1 MNDINF
7 NEDEKLVNPHDKFYK
22 SVFSDIAVVRDFLK
36 NYLPESVL
44 KMVELNDLE
53 LQNGSFV
60 DEKLTEVFSDML
72 FRTTINNRDGY
83 VYFLFEHKSY
93 PDRLV
98 ALQLLTYMVR
108 IWNQKVN
115 RENNTHIPVIIPMLI
130 YHGKSKW
137 NIGTLKDL
145 ILDYD
150 LLPIEVRKIIPD
162 FHYQVHDLSQFSDEE
177 IKGDAILRITL
188 SVLRDVFQKN
198 GEEFISAIIKAS
210 EALNE
215 LTERNTGIQYFET
228 YMRYILKSGVG
239 LTNEQ
244 LDVVINELSDS
255 FKEGSEVAMTL
266 AESLREEGYEKGIEK
281 GIEKG
286 LEQGEAKAFLKM
298 AVKEISKKFGVLP
311 AEYREKLIQLD
322 AINLETFID
331 KIDTFTTVEDVRK
344 YLSL

>member
-1 MNDINF
+1 MNEIEF
-7 NEDEKLVNPHDKFYK
+7 NEDEKIVNPHDKFYK
-22 SVFSDIAVVRDFLK
+22 TVFSDIGVARDFLK

-53 LQNGSFV
+53 LQNGSYV
-60 DEKLTEVFSDML
+60 DEKLSEVFSDML

-137 NIGTLKDL
+137 KIGTLKDL
-145 ILDYD
+145 ILEYD
-150 LLPIEVRKIIPD
+150 GLPKEAKQMIPD
-162 FHYQVHDLSQFSDEE
+162 FNYQVYDLSQYSDEE
-177 IKGDAILRITL
+177 IKGGAILRITL

-198 GEEFISAIIKAS
+198 GDEFTAAILKAS
-210 EALNE
+210 QALSE
-215 LTERNTGIQYFET
+215 LTEHRTGIQYFET

-244 LDVVINELSDS
+244 LDMVVNELSDS
-255 FKEGSEVAMTL
+255 FKEGSEVVMTL
-266 AESLREEGYEKGIEK
+266 AESLRDEGFEQGIEQGIEK
-281 GIEKG
+281 GETR
-286 LEQGEAKAFLKM
+286 AFLKM
-298 AVKEISKKFGVLP
+298 AVKELSKKFGILP
-311 AEYREKLIQLD
+311 TEYREKLVQLD
-322 AINLETFID
+322 AIDLETFID
-331 KIDTFTTVEDVRK
+331 KIDTFMTVEDVGK
-344 YLSL
+344 YLAL

>member
-1 MNDINF
+1 MNEIEF
-7 NEDEKLVNPHDKFYK
+7 NEDEKIVNPHDKFYK
-22 SVFSDIAVVRDFLK
+22 TVFSDIGVARDFLK

-53 LQNGSFV
+53 LQNGSYV
-60 DEKLTEVFSDML
+60 DEKLSEVFSDML

-137 NIGTLKDL
+137 KIGTLKDL
-145 ILDYD
+145 ILEYD
-150 LLPIEVRKIIPD
+150 GLPKEAKQMIPD
-162 FHYQVHDLSQFSDEE
+162 FNYQVYDLSQYSDEE
-177 IKGDAILRITL
+177 IKGGAILRITL

-198 GEEFISAIIKAS
+198 GDEFTAAILKAS
-210 EALNE
+210 PALSE
-215 LTERNTGIQYFET
+215 LTEHRTGIQYFET

-244 LDVVINELSDS
+244 LDMVVNELSDS
-255 FKEGSEVAMTL
+255 FKEGSEVVMTL
-266 AESLREEGYEKGIEK
+266 AESLRDEGFEQGIEQGIEK
-281 GIEKG
+281 GETR
-286 LEQGEAKAFLKM
+286 AFLKM
-298 AVKEISKKFGVLP
+298 AVKELSKKFGILP
-311 AEYREKLIQLD
+311 TEYREKLVQLD
-322 AINLETFID
+322 AIDLETFID
-331 KIDTFTTVEDVRK
+331 KIDTFMTVEDVGK
-344 YLSL
+344 YLAL

>member
-1 MNDINF
+1 MNEIEL
-7 NEDEKLVNPHDKFYK
+7 NEDEKIVNPHDKFYK
-22 SVFSDIAVVRDFLK
+22 SVFSDIGIARDFLK

-53 LQNGSFV
+53 LQNGSYV
-60 DEKLTEVFSDML
+60 DEKLTEIFSDML
-72 FRTTINNRDGY
+72 FRTTINNRDGF

-150 LLPIEVRKIIPD
+150 LLPEEAKQMIPD
-162 FHYQVHDLSQFSDEE
+162 FNYQVYDLSQFSDEE

-198 GEEFISAIIKAS
+198 GQEFISAIIKAS

-215 LTERNTGIQYFET
+215 LKERSSGIQYFET
-228 YMRYILKSGVG
+228 YLRYILKSGVG

-244 LDVVINELSDS
+244 LDIVINELSDS

-266 AESLREEGYEKGIEK
+266 AESLRAEGFEKGIEQGIAK
-281 GIEKG
+281 GKKKV
-286 LEQGEAKAFLKM
+286 LKKAK
-298 AVKEISKKFGVLP
+298 
-311 AEYREKLIQLD
+311 REHMQKWQ
-322 AINLETFID
+322 
-331 KIDTFTTVEDVRK
+331 
-344 YLSL
+344 